1 MASRATSRSPS
12 AIAPRG
18 RGSRPR
24 KLTDSAWLEVERAA
38 KVAKAHGVT
47 LDLWHLGV
55 TVRAI
60 QPRRRQ
66 GQQTQQTRGG
76 GNERRV
82 VAPEPRH
89 TPSPRNARKRRSAER
104 MQEFLLRKRSAAA
117 VKAAASTPSE
127 SPGQERQSEDARPP
141 EEPAVAAADQSEDA
155 RPPEEPAVAAADPA
169 QPEATCS
176 RGTPGCVA
184 LGAHMTRSWALVAA
198 GAPATAAEEPMELDM
213 GAASPTGKRAH
224 RSPKPAAGTAP
235 KPTKK
240 TRGTVLLGKSLADV
254 HP

>member
-141 EEPAVAAADQSEDA
+141 EEPAVAAAD
-155 RPPEEPAVAAADPA
+155 PA